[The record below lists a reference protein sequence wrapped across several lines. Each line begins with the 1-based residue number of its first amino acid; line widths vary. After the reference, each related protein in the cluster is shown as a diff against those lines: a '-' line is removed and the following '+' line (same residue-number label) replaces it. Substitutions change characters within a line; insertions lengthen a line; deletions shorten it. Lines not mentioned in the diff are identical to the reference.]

1 MSATEWYC
9 PPASRSPP
17 EPSACAEAPNCSG
30 GEDTSGSGGTPPQA
44 ASNPHRNISV
54 EVSLNLVCMGPFSSG
69 AGVTATVGG
78 ESVAE
83 GQIVLSVARV
93 APGAGEQID
102 QSA

>member
-1 MSATEWYC
+1 MKFHRAARPGE
-9 PPASRSPP
+9 RIMLR
-17 EPSACAEAPNCSG
+17 AEKMAQVG
-30 GEDTSGSGGTPPQA
+30 D
-44 ASNPHRNISV
+44 
-54 EVSLNLVCMGPFSSG
+54 LVQFS
-69 AGVTATVGG
+69 VTATVGG